1 MNPILLAEPKGINV
15 FFSLLPRDGI
25 CRVYPTVCVQD
36 ILWDVFGV
44 NTVDGVSDVP
54 GKIIGDCFIGNLT
67 ETTLI
72 ENVLTV
78 EW

>member
-15 FFSLLPRDGI
+15 FFLLPRDGI
-25 CRVYPTVCVQD
+25 CRVYPTVRVQD
-36 ILWDVFGV
+36 ILWDIFGV

-54 GKIIGDCFIGNLT
+54 GKIIGDCFFGNLT
-67 ETTLI
+67 ETALI

>member
-15 FFSLLPRDGI
+15 FFLLPRDGI
-25 CRVYPTVCVQD
+25 CRVYPTVRVQD

-54 GKIIGDCFIGNLT
+54 GKIIGNLT
-67 ETTLI
+67 ETALI

>member
-25 CRVYPTVCVQD
+25 CRVYPTVRVQD

-54 GKIIGDCFIGNLT
+54 GQIIGNLT